1 MHEFYYDYMKPKY
14 GEKAKLCLQRQLH
27 LHRHCKNVKQDLILE
42 IMNDKDHYQN
52 EKIQNNWIN
61 ER

>member
-1 MHEFYYDYMKPKY
+1 M
-14 GEKAKLCLQRQLH
+14 EKKQTYVYIDNYIYTDIA
-27 LHRHCKNVKQDLILE
+27 KNVKQDLILE

-52 EKIQNNWIN
+52 EKIKNHWIN

>member
-1 MHEFYYDYMKPKY
+1 MITWNQNM
-14 GEKAKLCLQRQLH
+14 EKKQNYVYKDNYIYIDIA
-27 LHRHCKNVKQDLILE
+27 KNVKQDLILE

-61 ER
+61 ERWI

>member
-1 MHEFYYDYMKPKY
+1 M
-14 GEKAKLCLQRQLH
+14 EKKLTYVYIDNYIYTDIA
-27 LHRHCKNVKQDLILE
+27 KNVKQDLILE

-52 EKIQNNWIN
+52 EKIKNYWIN